1 MILIPGVE
9 ISLGGELRILA
20 PLNAA
25 AIKQHRA
32 KIGQVFVG
40 QVPDV
45 ELVSVLA
52 YCSLKRNYPDITQE
66 QVDDIIDYGN
76 LIPVWEAVMNI
87 SGLAVEA
94 GKMERRVREAM
105 GTAATGSPTP

>member
-1 MILIPGVE
+1 MSLIPGVE
-9 ISLGGELRILA
+9 IILGGVPRILA

-25 AIKQHRA
+25 AIKQHRD

-52 YCSLKRNYPDITQE
+52 YCSLKRNYPDITQDM
-66 QVDDIIDYGN
+66 VDDIIDYGN

-105 GTAATGSPTP
+105 GATGLPTP

>member
-1 MILIPGVE
+1 MSLIPGVE
-9 ISLGGELRILA
+9 LELGGEKRILA

-25 AIKQHRA
+25 AIKQHRD

-45 ELVSVLA
+45 ELVSLLA
-52 YCSLKRNYPDITQE
+52 YCSLKRNYPDVTQD
-66 QVDDIIDYGN
+66 QVDDWIDYGN
-76 LIPVWEAVMNI
+76 LIAVWEAVMNI
-87 SGLAVEA
+87 SGLAVEP

-105 GTAATGSPTP
+105 QATGLPTP